1 MLAPGSRSNRERV
14 SDLNQRAFELLGLL
28 YQAPGSGAAWGRF
41 LDGLRAA
48 ISPDAVALFAAQA
61 SEHQPGLLAGS
72 GLGVSSVYL
81 GDFLRPSVP
90 HPSAPELPLGSVHEI
105 PANHPVFLTTA
116 LFREVLEPAGVL
128 PGPGLFV
135 VTERDAKHVR
145 SAAFILPTTER
156 WKPSTDDRALLERLA
171 PHLVLARRLHRQ
183 LAERSRDSEAL
194 LAAFDQLVLSVV
206 FLDGRTRVSY
216 ANQSAAELLGV
227 RAGFA
232 PPESL
237 TSTAQ
242 DERTRA
248 LERLLRSE
256 QGGLRN
262 RVYAH
267 PEDGRPL
274 QVLVT
279 PFRWPLSDG
288 IEQARFARAL
298 FIGDPKQQTGDPIGV
313 LHARYGL
320 TRGETRLSLLLLSGC
335 SVEEAAQLLR
345 ISVGTGRGVLK
356 KVFDKTA
363 TSRQSALVRLLL
375 TGVGQIRPDA
385 GAGPRP

>member
-1 MLAPGSRSNRERV
+1 M

-28 YQAPGSGAAWGRF
+28 HQAPGSAAAWGRF
-41 LDGLRAA
+41 LAGLRAA
-48 ISPDAVALFAAQA
+48 ISPDTVALFAAQPH
-61 SEHQPGLLAGS
+61 EHVPGLLAGS
-72 GLGVSSVYL
+72 GLGVSSIYL

-90 HPSAPELPLGSVHEI
+90 HPSAPELPLGAVHEL
-105 PANHPVFLTTA
+105 PANHPAFVETA
-116 LFREVLEPAGVL
+116 LFREALEPAGVL

-135 VTERDAKHVR
+135 VTERDAKHVL
-145 SAAFILPTTER
+145 SAAFILPTTKR
-156 WKPSTDDRALLERLA
+156 WKPSANDRTLLERLA
-171 PHLVLARRLHRQ
+171 PHMVLARRLHRR

-194 LAAFDQLVLSVV
+194 LAAFDQLVLGVV
-206 FLDGRTRVSY
+206 FLDARMRVSY

-227 RAGFA
+227 AAGFA
-232 PPESL
+232 PSASL
-237 TSTAQ
+237 ASAAQ

-256 QGGLRN
+256 QGHLRA
-262 RVYAH
+262 RVYTH

-279 PFRWPLSDG
+279 PFRWPRSDG
-288 IEQARFARAL
+288 IEQDRFARAL

-320 TRGETRLSLLLLSGC
+320 TRGETRLALLLLAGC

-345 ISVGTGRGVLK
+345 ISVGTARGVLK

-363 TSRQSALVRLLL
+363 TNRQSTLVRLLL
-375 TGVGQIRPDA
+375 TGVGQIRP
-385 GAGPRP
+385 GAGEGARP